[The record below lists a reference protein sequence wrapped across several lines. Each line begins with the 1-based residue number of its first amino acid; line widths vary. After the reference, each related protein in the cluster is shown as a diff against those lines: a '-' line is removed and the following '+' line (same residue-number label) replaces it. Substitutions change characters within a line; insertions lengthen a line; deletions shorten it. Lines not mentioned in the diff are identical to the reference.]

1 MPSLPFL
8 KKSVKKSKE
17 SPNAQKPTQPTSSPS
32 IPGPYAPPGF
42 NWIVRNGGFAL
53 VRTKETPG
61 QQGRETNHP
70 HGTDTESSGSSYS
83 GSIGTSEHGSK
94 PLENGASE
102 DPMAILVDAQRL
114 FQERLSKREA
124 ETLRLREERD
134 KLQEKVDLLKTTID
148 ALREENNTLK
158 LSLDKKKEENES
170 VMKVSRRV
178 TTDFL
183 EEMERIHSGPSSMG
197 SSKGVGH
204 K

>member
-1 MPSLPFL
+1 M
-8 KKSVKKSKE
+8 
-17 SPNAQKPTQPTSSPS
+17 T
-32 IPGPYAPPGF
+32 
-42 NWIVRNGGFAL
+42 
-53 VRTKETPG
+53 
-61 QQGRETNHP
+61 
-70 HGTDTESSGSSYS
+70 
-83 GSIGTSEHGSK
+83 
-94 PLENGASE
+94 
-102 DPMAILVDAQRL
+102 ILVDAQRR

-134 KLQEKVDLLKTTID
+134 KLQDKVDLLKTTID

-197 SSKGVGH
+197 PSKGVGH
-204 K
+204 E